1 MAKPSKEMINATP
14 DAKRSL
20 MRAAMSLFAQQGFS
34 ATGVQQITDAAGV
47 NKAMLYYY
55 FVSKEGLYDLLV
67 TDGIRAMESAVSAAE
82 MSEGTI
88 RERLLDFLMRYFSI
102 VDRQPDLARI
112 LFRETMGGGER
123 ARQTVVDHLSGVF
136 HRLSVVLQNAAER
149 SELHSRTDS
158 MVLAYSLFGMATMFI
173 ASHFVTGR
181 SLDTQQLSNDI
192 IDLFLG
198 GAGNSLE

>member
-192 IDLFLG
+192 VDLFLG